1 MTTRRRFIRILPFAS
16 LAGLGALAAC
26 GDKPAQAP
34 MAPAP
39 APMPAPAQAPAA
51 PPAPAMEAPPA
62 PAPADTASLPLVDP
76 QEPLAQTL
84 GYVAVASSV
93 DKGKYPQYAEGQNC
107 ANCALYGA
115 AAGAA
120 QGPCPLFPGR
130 QVLAGAWCA
139 SYVRKG

>member
-26 GDKPAQAP
+26 GDKPTEVP
-34 MAPAP
+34 MTP
-39 APMPAPAQAPAA
+39 APMPAPAEVPAA
-51 PPAPAMEAPPA
+51 PPAPAMEAAPA
-62 PAPADTASLPLVDP
+62 PAPADTAGLPLVDP
-76 QEPLAQTL
+76 QDSLAQTL
-84 GYVAVASSV
+84 AYVALASSV
-93 DKGKYPQYAEGQNC
+93 DKTKHPQYADGQNC

-115 AAGAA
+115 AADAP